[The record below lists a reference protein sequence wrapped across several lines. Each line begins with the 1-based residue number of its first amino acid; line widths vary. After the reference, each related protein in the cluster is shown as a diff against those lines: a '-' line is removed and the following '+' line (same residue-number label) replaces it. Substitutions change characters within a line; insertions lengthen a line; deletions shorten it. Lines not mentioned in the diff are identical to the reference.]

1 LIWKTDIFRSESCLK
16 LVAVECIRHRM
27 AQCTHRCPYT
37 SLGVAPA
44 MDPDIGE
51 SRELAAV

>member
-27 AQCTHRCPYT
+27 A
-37 SLGVAPA
+37 
-44 MDPDIGE
+44 
-51 SRELAAV
+51 